1 MSYLYAQSQAS
12 APPRSPYAQPAT
24 IQTQVPYGNATTPY
38 AATPTSAA
46 QPYAA
51 QSYAATKSPYVAP
64 ASIGAGTM
72 LVPTTPG
79 PQTQLMSPSQPA
91 QYLPTGG
98 QLLVGAAAAQQA
110 QAPAQPFSGNVQAG
124 SVTYT
129 TTTDALGRVTYHHF
143 K

>member
-1 MSYLYAQSQAS
+1 MSYLYAQSQGG
-12 APPRSPYAQPAT
+12 APPRSPYAQPAS
-24 IQTQVPYGNATTPY
+24 IQPQVSYG
-38 AATPTSAA
+38 TPTA
-46 QPYAA
+46 QYAPNP
-51 QSYAATKSPYVAP
+51 QSYAAAKSPYVQP
-64 ASIGAGTM
+64 TTIGAGTM
-72 LVPTTPG
+72 LVPTTPA
-79 PQTQLMSPSQPA
+79 PQLMSPSAPA

>member
-1 MSYLYAQSQAS
+1 MSYLYAQSPATG
-12 APPRSPYAQPAT
+12 APPRSPYAQPAIIT
-24 IQTQVPYGNATTPY
+24 TQQTSQVPYGAPSAPATATY
-38 AATPTSAA
+38 AS
-46 QPYAA
+46 
-51 QSYAATKSPYVAP
+51 TKSPYMAP
-64 ASIGAGTM
+64 ATIGAGTM
-72 LVPTTPG
+72 FMPTTPAAHTA
-79 PQTQLMSPSQPA
+79 QVLSPSQPA

-98 QLLVGAAAAQQA
+98 QLIVGPQAAQ